1 MNFLNILGEAEI
13 YTIPKTW
20 GKWISIVQEKY
31 EKTKIFQIYGL
42 LKYFGWSRNPY
53 KSENMVKVDF
63 HSKGK
68 GREKTNILNLWIS

>member
-13 YTIPKTW
+13 YTILKTW

-42 LKYFGWSRNPY
+42 LKYFG
-53 KSENMVKVDF
+53 
-63 HSKGK
+63 
-68 GREKTNILNLWIS
+68 